1 MTTLHLYLPEPMR
14 SDAARGKVN
23 VINRILAALPGWR
36 AVWHP
41 DTQGERLRAAGRGG
55 YSLWHMQT
63 APDPRG
69 LCLRRAYWY
78 PFWTLDRHNERWLT
92 DTARATYDPATVD
105 PALARPFFRRL
116 RRRHLGDGKPRRD
129 GFVLIPLQGRLFEHR
144 SFQAASPLAMIE
156 AVLEADPRPVR
167 VTMHPH
173 PKEPY
178 TAAERRAVERL
189 VARHRRLTL
198 DTTPSEA
205 LLMACDLVVTQNS
218 STALT
223 GFLAGKPAVLFAG
236 TDFHHIAGSVP
247 RDGLGAAFEKAR
259 GPMPDPALYLYWFLQ
274 MQAINAGA
282 DMAVARI
289 RARLAALGWPVP
301 SEGAG
306 DPGL

>member
-1 MTTLHLYLPEPMR
+1 MEKLHFYLPEPMR
-14 SDAARGKVN
+14 SDAARGEVN
-23 VINRILAALPGWR
+23 VINRILAALPGWK

-41 DTQGERLRAAGRGG
+41 DTPSERLRAPGREG
-55 YSLWHMQT
+55 YGLWHMQT

-92 DTARATYDPATVD
+92 DTAQAVYDPATVD
-105 PALARPFFRRL
+105 PEAARTFYRRW
-116 RRRHLGDGKPRRD
+116 RRKLLGEGKPQRA
-129 GFVLIPLQGRLFEHR
+129 GFVFVPLQGRLFEHR

-156 AVLEADPRPVR
+156 AVLDHDPRPVR
-167 VTMHPH
+167 VTLHPH

-178 TAAERRAVERL
+178 TEAERRAVAAL
-189 VARHRRLTL
+189 VTRHPRLTL
-198 DTTPSEA
+198 DTAPSEA

-223 GFLAGKPAVLFAG
+223 GFFAGKPAVLFAG

-259 GPMPDPALYLYWFLQ
+259 GPMPDPARYLYWFLQ

-282 DMAVARI
+282 TDAEARI